1 MTDELEKLQAAF
13 RQDRASDP
21 DPEARHAAIHAAML
35 QFEELEQEKNRAA
48 DQGLVAPVRL
58 KTRASEIAAR
68 ILRRFSMT
76 LTRSRLS
83 YILAGG
89 VSLAALVLVVNLNSQ
104 NLPGLSP
111 WQGKKEQAAPS
122 GGGLLSLHSGK
133 SETPAPAPVVEE
145 QASPEVSY
153 DVAAEP
159 APAPASGAIAPMAAA
174 PSMAAKRM
182 TDGRTRTMA
191 QTRAP
196 QSVGGLVPYS
206 NLAGTDDSTPGY
218 QDQGRDRFS
227 NVPDNPVKRVAD
239 DPVST
244 FSADVDTAS
253 YAFVRGSL
261 NRGVL
266 PPKDAVR
273 IEEMVNYF
281 DYDYPVP
288 ADRSQPFKA
297 DVSIMPTPWNAETRL
312 MRIGIKGYE
321 IERAEAPKANLVFLI
336 DTSGSMNAPDKLPL
350 LRQAF
355 RMLVSNLRP
364 DDVVSIVT
372 YAGSAG
378 TVLEPTKVSET
389 GKIFAALDNLSA
401 GGSTAGGEGIRQA
414 YQHAGEHIDKTG
426 INRVILATDG
436 DFNVGISDPE
446 QLKDFVE
453 RKRET
458 GVTLSV
464 LGFGRGNYND
474 LLMQELAQNGNGNA
488 SYIDTL
494 SEARKVLVDEAS
506 STLFPIAKDVKFQ
519 VEFNP
524 AEVSEYRLIG
534 YETRTLQRED
544 FNNDKVDAGDIGAG
558 HTVTALYE
566 FRPASAS
573 GALIEPLRYQ
583 TEAKSDAGD
592 TTDEIAFLK
601 IRYKLPDED
610 VSKLITTPIGKDAVK
625 AEISEAS
632 NDTRFAAAVAGFGE
646 ILKGGKYTGTY
657 SLDDVLALAASA
669 RGNDPYNY
677 RGSFLELVRLAK
689 SAGAMEPLKK

>member
-1 MTDELEKLQAAF
+1 MT
-13 RQDRASDP
+13 
-21 DPEARHAAIHAAML
+21 M
-35 QFEELEQEKNRAA
+35 
-48 DQGLVAPVRL
+48 
-58 KTRASEIAAR
+58 
-68 ILRRFSMT
+68 
-76 LTRSRLS
+76 TRSRLS

-104 NLPGLSP
+104 NLPGLP
-111 WQGKKEQAAPS
+111 PQHGDREQAAPA
-122 GGGLLSLHSGK
+122 GGGLLSLNSAK
-133 SETPAPAPVVEE
+133 PEAPAPVVEE
-145 QASPEVSY
+145 QSSPEVSY

-182 TDGRTRTMA
+182 ADGRTRTMA

-414 YQHAGEHIDKTG
+414 YQLAGEHIDKTG

-566 FRPASAS
+566 FRPSSAT

-583 TEAKSDAGD
+583 TEAKSDTGD
-592 TTDEIAFLK
+592 KTVTGYKTGEIAFLK

-610 VSKLITTPIGKDAVK
+610 VSKLITTPIGADAVK

-646 ILKGGKYTGTY
+646 ILKGGKYTGSY

>member
-1 MTDELEKLQAAF
+1 
-13 RQDRASDP
+13 
-21 DPEARHAAIHAAML
+21 
-35 QFEELEQEKNRAA
+35 
-48 DQGLVAPVRL
+48 
-58 KTRASEIAAR
+58 
-68 ILRRFSMT
+68 MT

-83 YILAGG
+83 YVLAGS
-89 VSLAALVLVVNLNSQ
+89 VSLAALVLVVNLNSE

-111 WQGKKEQAAPS
+111 WQGEKEQAAPA
-122 GGGLLSLHSGK
+122 GGGLLSLHSSK
-133 SETPAPAPVVEE
+133 PEAPAPVAEE
-145 QASPEVSY
+145 QGSPDVSY

-159 APAPASGAIAPMAAA
+159 APVPDPPSGAIAPMAAA
-174 PSMAAKRM
+174 PSMAARKM
-182 TDGRTRTMA
+182 TEGRARSMA
-191 QTRAP
+191 QTRGHQLYSSGVAP
-196 QSVGGLVPYS
+196 
-206 NLAGTDDSTPGY
+206 GTEAPPPVY
-218 QDQGRDRFS
+218 QNQGRDRFS
-227 NVPDNPVKRVAD
+227 SVPDNPVKRVAD

-253 YAFVRGSL
+253 YAFIRKSL

-288 ADRSQPFKA
+288 ADRSQPFQA

-321 IERAEAPKANLVFLI
+321 IARTEAPKANLVFLI

-355 RMLVSNLRP
+355 RVLVANLRP

-378 TVLEPTKVSET
+378 TVLEPTKVSEA
-389 GKIFAALDNLSA
+389 GKIRAALDNLSA

-414 YQHAGEHIDKTG
+414 YRLAGEHMDTTG

-453 RKRET
+453 RERET

-524 AEVSEYRLIG
+524 AEVGEYRLIG

-566 FRPASAS
+566 YRPASAS

-583 TEAKSDAGD
+583 TEAKPAASDK
-592 TTDEIAFLK
+592 TDEIAFLK

-610 VSKLITTPIGKDAVK
+610 VSKLITTPIGKDAAK
-625 AEISEAS
+625 AEIADAS

-646 ILKGGKYTGTY
+646 ILKGGKYTGSY
-657 SLDDVLALAASA
+657 SLDDVLALAGSA
-669 RGNDPYNY
+669 RGDDPYNY

-689 SAGAMEPLKK
+689 SAGAMEPLKQ

>member
-1 MTDELEKLQAAF
+1 
-13 RQDRASDP
+13 
-21 DPEARHAAIHAAML
+21 
-35 QFEELEQEKNRAA
+35 
-48 DQGLVAPVRL
+48 
-58 KTRASEIAAR
+58 
-68 ILRRFSMT
+68 MT

-104 NLPGLSP
+104 NLPGLSS
-111 WQGKKEQAAPS
+111 WQGDKDQSAPA
-122 GGGLLSLHSGK
+122 GGGLLSRDSAK
-133 SETPAPAPVVEE
+133 PEAPAPVVEE
-145 QASPEVSY
+145 QASPDVSY

-159 APAPASGAIAPMAAA
+159 TPAPASGAIAPMA
-174 PSMAAKRM
+174 PPSSMAARKM
-182 TDGRTRTMA
+182 TDGRARSMGPMRI
-191 QTRAP
+191 QQSFGDQLSSGLAP
-196 QSVGGLVPYS
+196 QAEVSPPV
-206 NLAGTDDSTPGY
+206 Y

-253 YAFVRGSL
+253 YAFIRGSL
-261 NRGVL
+261 NMGVL

-281 DYDYPVP
+281 DYDYPLP

-414 YQHAGEHIDKTG
+414 YQLAGEHIDKTG

-524 AEVSEYRLIG
+524 AEVREYRLIG

-566 FRPASAS
+566 FRPASTS

-583 TEAKSDAGD
+583 TEAKPAS
-592 TTDEIAFLK
+592 TDKTDSTDKMGEIAFLK

-610 VSKLITTPIGKDAVK
+610 VSKLITTPIGADAVK

-646 ILKGGKYTGTY
+646 ILKGGKYTGSY
-657 SLDDVLALAASA
+657 SLDDVLALAGGA
-669 RGNDPYNY
+669 RGSDPYNY
-677 RGSFLELVRLAK
+677 RGSFVELVRLAK